1 MSYDVRVWSRD
12 AIADADLFPGSAG
25 WTAHAGSF
33 VFSEG
38 ARWQIVVEVS
48 AVEPEDVPS
57 EIGDELLGVG
67 RVADLRSRRSTRQS
81 PRARSAGRSRENA
94 ERVRSKVELG
104 APHQC
109 NNRRSA
115 DLDRAADRA
124 GWPRIDDLS
133 LRLPVRHREE
143 RRSLHR
149 SFFEVSG
156 RLEV

>member
-33 VFSEG
+33 VFSEA

-67 RVADLRSRRSTRQS
+67 RVADFALWPIDATKSARKIC
-81 PRARSAGRSRENA
+81 RAKS
-94 ERVRSKVELG
+94 
-104 APHQC
+104 
-109 NNRRSA
+109 
-115 DLDRAADRA
+115 
-124 GWPRIDDLS
+124 
-133 LRLPVRHREE
+133 
-143 RRSLHR
+143 
-149 SFFEVSG
+149 
-156 RLEV
+156 